1 MKISDFLINNN
12 VGSVLEKDII
22 VSDRFTDEKGK
33 ILPFKIRN
41 ISSRELADINRLVG
55 ENKYLADAHIVAKC
69 CLEPNFKSVE
79 LQNHYGIMND
89 SELVEKV
96 LLVGEINKLST
107 AILKLSGYGK
117 SFDELTEEA
126 KKH

>member
-22 VSDRFTDEKGK
+22 VSDRFTDEDGK

-55 ENKYLADAHIVAKC
+55 ENKYLADAHIVARC

-79 LQNHYGIMND
+79 LQNHYKIMND

-117 SFDELTEEA
+117 SFDELAEEA